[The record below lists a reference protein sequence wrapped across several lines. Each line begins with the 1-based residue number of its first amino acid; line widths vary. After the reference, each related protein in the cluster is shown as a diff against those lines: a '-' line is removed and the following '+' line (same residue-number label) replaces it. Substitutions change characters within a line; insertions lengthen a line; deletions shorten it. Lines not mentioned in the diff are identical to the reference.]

1 MLFVWTDSFFLFG
14 VITRNTKS
22 MHSKVDIVCV
32 RIEFVLY
39 DNSVDFYVH
48 FILPELDV

>member
-1 MLFVWTDSFFLFG
+1 
-14 VITRNTKS
+14 